1 MKLKWQVVTIA
12 LFSLSFPVVVWLVF
26 WQLNLSY
33 QNNLLATTIKQAD
46 VLKSSIAQQHNN
58 AQSHLTGLI
67 ASPLAEPI
75 SIDGRDDDWQNV
87 PWYRVDKQLS
97 FRWAYH
103 GEHSYLWVQVAD
115 DSPVLFAE
123 NNQTESGDLLT
134 LAYIQ
139 QDKMLRVILKRQA
152 EGKIINSEQQPL
164 EAWWHESAAGYALEI
179 KLPRGTV
186 QKIGLVATDR
196 APNQNINRAAQYYGH
211 FQNNFIQLQ
220 DTFIVSKEWQ
230 KMLQQLTPEDSRLT
244 LLDNQQR
251 NYYDINKMTRHP
263 VTADWITTVL
273 YPIIFATDDNSRQ
286 LSNLSQQQIR
296 QPFGTG
302 ELVFT
307 VAHPQSHITLIETFI
322 KAIGL
327 LIGIALILL
336 LLFFVYA
343 LLLTWRIR
351 RLSQRLKHVLDDSG
365 AIHSQLPSLHAGDEI
380 GDLARGMN
388 HLLQQINAYTDYL
401 KQLGQRLSH
410 EMKTP
415 IGIVQSSLDNI
426 ELAAMTPDQQV
437 FIERALKANHRLKF
451 ILNQLSR
458 LSQWQRT
465 IADAEYSSF
474 DLNALLTELMPAYRS
489 VRHEVDYQGP
499 DQPLFVNGNPELMA
513 QLLDKIIENAFDFAE
528 PHSTITIQLS
538 TTDSPNC
545 YHLHIRNQGPQ
556 IKAEQLPRLFESLQ
570 SFRSQQDSKPHLGI
584 GLYLVK
590 LIAEFHKAEVKVI
603 NLEQP
608 SGVCF
613 QLSGYL
619 NTPDPKKPLI
629 KPKST
634 TKKYHHNRNDC

>member
-12 LFSLSFPVVVWLVF
+12 LLSLSFPVVVWLVF

-33 QNNLLATTIKQAD
+33 QNNLLATTVKQAD
-46 VLKSSIAQQHNN
+46 LLKSSMAQQRNN
-58 AQSHLTGLI
+58 PETHLAGLI
-67 ASPLAEPI
+67 ASPLTEPI
-75 SIDGRDDDWQNV
+75 SIDGRDDDWQDV

-97 FRWAYH
+97 FKWAYL
-103 GEHSYLWVQVAD
+103 GEHNFLWLQVTD
-115 DSPVLFAE
+115 VSPVLVAE
-123 NNQTESGDLLT
+123 NNPNDSGDLLT

-139 QDKMLRVILKRQA
+139 QDKMQRVILNRQA
-152 EGKIINSEQQPL
+152 EGRIINTGQQPL

-179 KLPRGTV
+179 KLPKGTV
-186 QKIGLVATDR
+186 QKLGLVATDR
-196 APNQNINRAAQYYGH
+196 AQNTNKNQQPRHYGH
-211 FQNNFIQLQ
+211 FKNNFIQLQ
-220 DTFIVSKEWQ
+220 DTFVASTEWHL
-230 KMLQQLTPEDSRLT
+230 MLKQLTPEDSRLT
-244 LLDNQQR
+244 LMDNQQR
-251 NYYDINKMTRHP
+251 SYYDINNMTKHP

-286 LSNLSQQQIR
+286 LSNLSQQQTR
-296 QPFGTG
+296 QPFGDG

-351 RLSQRLKHVLDDSG
+351 RLSQRLTHVLDDSG
-365 AIHSQLPSLHAGDEI
+365 AIHSQLPSLRAGDEI

-426 ELAAMTPDQQV
+426 DLDAMPPDQQV

-465 IADAEYSSF
+465 IADAEHSRF

-489 VRHEVDYQGP
+489 PQHEINYQGP
-499 DQPLFVNGNPELMA
+499 DLPLFINGNPELMA
-513 QLLDKIIENAFDFAE
+513 QLLDKLIENAFDFAE
-528 PHSTITIQLS
+528 PNSTIQIQLS
-538 TTDSPNC
+538 TADNQSR
-545 YHLHIRNQGPQ
+545 YHLQISNQGPQ
-556 IKAEQLPRLFESLQ
+556 IKAQQLPRLFESLQ
-570 SFRSQQDSKPHLGI
+570 SFRTQQDSKPHLGI

-590 LIAEFHKAEVKVI
+590 LIAEFHQAEIKVI
-603 NLEQP
+603 NIKQP
-608 SGVCF
+608 SGVSF
-613 QLSGYL
+613 QLSGQTNIL
-619 NTPDPKKPLI
+619 M
-629 KPKST
+629 
-634 TKKYHHNRNDC
+634 H

>member
-12 LFSLSFPVVVWLVF
+12 LLSLSFPVVVWLVF

-33 QNNLLATTIKQAD
+33 QNNLLATTVKQAD
-46 VLKSSIAQQHNN
+46 LLKSSISQQQIN
-58 AQSHLTGLI
+58 AENHLSGLI
-67 ASPLAEPI
+67 ASPLNEPI
-75 SIDGRDDDWQNV
+75 NIDGRDDEWLDV
-87 PWYRVDKQLS
+87 PWYTADKQLS
-97 FRWAYH
+97 FKWAYH
-103 GEHSYLWVQVAD
+103 GDHNYLWVQVTD
-115 DSPVLFAE
+115 DSPVLVAE
-123 NNQTESGDLLT
+123 NNQEQSGDLLT
-134 LAYIQ
+134 LAFLQ
-139 QDKMLRVILKRQA
+139 QDKMLRIILNRQA
-152 EGKIINSEQQPL
+152 EGQLVKSVQQPL
-164 EAWWHESAAGYALEI
+164 DAWWHETASGYALEI
-179 KLPRGTV
+179 KLPKGRV
-186 QKIGLVATDR
+186 QKLGLVATDR
-196 APNQNINRAAQYYGH
+196 DSHQNNAHTSRYYGH

-220 DTFIVSKEWQ
+220 DVFIPNLEWQ
-230 KMLQQLTPEDSRLT
+230 SMLKLLTPEDSRLALMDT
-244 LLDNQQR
+244 QQR
-251 NYYDINKMTRHP
+251 IYYDVNNMTRHP

-273 YPIIFATDDNSRQ
+273 YPIIFATDANSRQ
-286 LSNLSQQQIR
+286 LSNLSQQQTR
-296 QPFGTG
+296 QPFAAG

-351 RLSQRLKHVLDDSG
+351 RLSQRLTHVLDDSG

-426 ELAAMTPDQQV
+426 DLATMSPDQQV

-465 IADAEYSSF
+465 IADAEHSSF
-474 DLNALLTELMPAYRS
+474 DLNDLLTELMPAYQS
-489 VRHEVDYQGP
+489 PQHKLSYQGP
-499 DQPLFVNGNPELMA
+499 NQPLFINGNPELMA
-513 QLLDKIIENAFDFAE
+513 QLLDKLVENAIDFAE
-528 PHSTITIQLS
+528 PDSTIQIQLS
-538 TTDSPNC
+538 ATDNHRR
-545 YHLHIRNQGPQ
+545 YHLQIRNQGPQ
-556 IKAEQLPRLFESLQ
+556 IKAEQLPKLFESLQ
-570 SFRSQQDSKPHLGI
+570 SFRSHKDHKPHLGI

-590 LIAEFHKAEVKVI
+590 LIADFHQAKINVI
-603 NLEQP
+603 NIEDPPGVSFQF
-608 SGVCF
+608 SG
-613 QLSGYL
+613 Q
-619 NTPDPKKPLI
+619 I
-629 KPKST
+629 KYP
-634 TKKYHHNRNDC
+634 